1 MKGSNEDY
9 ELVRSI
15 VNGRAKDFMILVRK
29 YKMLVSHIIFRLIS
43 DPTEKDDLGQ
53 EIFIKIYQAL
63 PNYEFRSSLAT
74 WISKIS
80 YNHCLN
86 YLRTKKSQIA
96 TGIDDQRHIPEIGKA
111 KNNEENISAKGDLP
125 DEILIKNEI
134 YCFLNKAI
142 NALPIKFRKIIT
154 FFYLD
159 NMSHA
164 EIAEIMDLPIGSVKG
179 YLFRAR
185 KQLKDKLLENY
196 DMEDICP

>member
-1 MKGSNEDY
+1 MKGSKEDY
-9 ELVRSI
+9 KLVRCI
-15 VNGRAKDFMILVRK
+15 VNGHPKDFMILVKK
-29 YKMLVSHIIFRLIS
+29 YKMLVSHIIFRLVS
-43 DPTEKDDLGQ
+43 DPAEKDDLGQ

-63 PNYEFRSSLAT
+63 PNYEFRSNLAT

-86 YLRTKKSQIA
+86 YLRTKKSQI
-96 TGIDDQRHIPEIGKA
+96 TTEIDDQRHIPEIGKA
-111 KNNEENISAKGDLP
+111 KNNKENTSAKGDLP

-142 NALPIKFRKIIT
+142 NDLPIKFRKIIT

-164 EIAEIMDLPIGSVKG
+164 EISAIMDLPIGSVKG

-196 DMEDICP
+196 DMEDIWP